1 MKAVGSRI
9 LVKETSTT
17 TEKLKVGSFE
27 VPVTDYEKVEIL
39 SVGEEIKSLQ
49 EGDIALIYP
58 GTGKEFMY
66 DGQKYRVISINE
78 VIVVI

>member
-9 LVKETSTT
+9 LIMAASET

-27 VPVTDYEKVEIL
+27 VPVTDYEKVKIL
-39 SVGEEIKSLQ
+39 SVGEEIKSLH
-49 EGDIALIYP
+49 EGDVALIYP
-58 GTGKEFMY
+58 GAGKEFTHE
-66 DGQKYRVISINE
+66 GQKYRVISINE

>member
-9 LVKETSTT
+9 LVKEASTT
-17 TEKLKVGSFE
+17 TEKLKVGNFE

-58 GTGKEFMY
+58 GAGKEFMY